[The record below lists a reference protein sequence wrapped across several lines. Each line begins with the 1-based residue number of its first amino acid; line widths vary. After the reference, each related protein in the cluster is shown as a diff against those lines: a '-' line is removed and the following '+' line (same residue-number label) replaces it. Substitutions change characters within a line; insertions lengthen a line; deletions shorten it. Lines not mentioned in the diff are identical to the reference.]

1 MNILTLPKKKKK
13 HEQIHKVLNFLS
25 QVFIF

>member
-13 HEQIHKVLNFLS
+13 HEQIQKVLNFLS
-25 QVFIF
+25 QFFIF